1 MKQVQLPRS
10 GRMTSQLGFGCA
22 FPNSVREQQV
32 VDLLSAAYDAG
43 IRHFD
48 VAPFYIDGRA
58 EGYLGSF
65 LATHPDATVTTKYGL
80 SPPSRLPLH
89 MKVARIV
96 LGPAVRAIR
105 KKIMGPPNAFGG
117 VPLTAKASFRPD
129 EMVRSLHRSLALLKR
144 SYLDLFLLHESELH
158 DVEHDGLL
166 DSLREQIS
174 GGIIGAFG
182 VAGEAHRVCGVQ
194 GERPDFCDVVQFNW
208 DPITDGPQFVDAFQ
222 IFFGVA
228 SRDDRGLQQK
238 FAQDRQLARHWS
250 DGVGLDLSEIR
261 NVRAIMLK
269 AALVTNPDGVTLTTS
284 TNVKHILENVAI
296 AEDPLLEAPALQFKK
311 MAAQETISRV
321 LDG

>member
-1 MKQVQLPRS
+1 
-10 GRMTSQLGFGCA
+10 MTSQLGFGCA
-22 FPNSVREQQV
+22 FPNSVGEQQV
-32 VDLLSAAYDAG
+32 AGLLSGAYDAG

-80 SPPSRLPLH
+80 LPPSRLPLH

-105 KKIMGPPNAFGG
+105 KKITGPPSPFGR

-144 SYLDLFLLHESELH
+144 SYLDLFLLHEAELR
-158 DVEHDGLL
+158 DVEHEGLL
-166 DSLREQIS
+166 DSLREQTS
-174 GGIIGAFG
+174 GRLIGAFG
-182 VAGEAHRVCGVQ
+182 VAGEAHRVSGVQ

-208 DPITDGPQFVDAFQ
+208 DPITHGPQFVNAFQ
-222 IFFGVA
+222 IFFRVA
-228 SRDDRGLQQK
+228 SRHDRGLQQK

-250 DGVGLDLSEIR
+250 DGVGLDLSDVR

-269 AALVTNPDGVTLTTS
+269 VALVTNPDGVILTTS
-284 TNVKHILENVAI
+284 TNVKHILENVTI
-296 AEDPLLEAPALQFKK
+296 AEDPSLEGPALQFKK
-311 MAAQETISRV
+311 MAAQETI
-321 LDG
+321 